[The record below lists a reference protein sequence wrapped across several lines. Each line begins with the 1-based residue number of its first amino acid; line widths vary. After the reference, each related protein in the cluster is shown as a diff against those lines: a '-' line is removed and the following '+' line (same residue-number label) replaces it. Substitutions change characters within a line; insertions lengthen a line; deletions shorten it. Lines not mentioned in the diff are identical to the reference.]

1 MKKLYICFF
10 MIREDHEKRVWVIAF
25 SQGGVAAS
33 GVRTHASL
41 ITGLKSVALN
51 HSAIAALEVLFPYIL
66 KVNLVELLVGNATVF
81 TEQSNCNN

>member
-1 MKKLYICFF
+1 

-51 HSAIAALEVLFPYIL
+51 HSAIAALEVLFPYIFL
-66 KVNLVELLVGNATVF
+66 K
-81 TEQSNCNN
+81 